1 MKEMA
6 EQTSHNRVKALFSDA
21 LAPTPFHGFLRDRVS
36 TIVRDFLAHQSVT
49 AQLDDGLL
57 AERFSSSD
65 IPEAATDL
73 HEYVD
78 YLEEEV
84 VPYSIN
90 MSSPTCL
97 GHMTGG
103 LPYFVWVLAELV
115 TAMNQNLVKRD
126 ASKAL
131 TFLERQTLAM
141 IHRLFYDFPQSFYD
155 QHIQKENTTL
165 GIMTGGG
172 TLSNITALWIAR
184 NSSLGPLNGFAGV
197 EEEGIS
203 AALKYYGYEDAVII
217 GSRLMHYSTEKSA
230 GLLGFGVK
238 NLLKI
243 SVNDKG
249 QIDLAELRNTVKRC
263 RSRNIRILAL
273 VGNAGTT
280 DCGSIEPLSEM
291 AEIAQEANA
300 HFHVDAAWGGP
311 LVFSERHRSKLRG
324 IQSAD
329 SITVDA
335 HKQIHVPIGSS
346 MLLLRE
352 PLKARVI
359 EKHTRYML
367 QEQSGDLGKR
377 SLEGS
382 RPAGALYVH
391 AALHIVGQTGFE
403 YIIDEKLRKA
413 RFMADLIRQHRE
425 FELLVDPEMNILLY
439 RFIPRAFREAVDRG
453 VITNDQNSF
462 INEFNEQLQFAQSR
476 AGRTFVSRTTLGK
489 KYGNREL
496 PVTALRA
503 IIGNPNTTEYN
514 ITVVL
519 EDQLKIAFNMEKTPF
534 TLATQTSSY
543 VEPSFTQFR

>member
-1 MKEMA
+1 MLGSALARVEEEAQEGTNLMKEMA
-6 EQTSHNRVKALFSDA
+6 EIATHNRVKALFSDA
-21 LAPTPFHGFLRDRVS
+21 LVPTPFHNLVRERVS
-36 TIVRDFLAHQSVT
+36 SIVRDFLAHRSVT
-49 AQLDDGLL
+49 AQPEDSELS
-57 AERFSSSD
+57 ERFCTSD
-65 IPEAATDL
+65 IPETAIPL
-73 HEYVD
+73 HQYVD

-103 LPYFVWVLAELV
+103 LPYFVWALAELV

-131 TFLERQTLAM
+131 TYLERQTLVM

-155 QHIQKENTTL
+155 EHVQKESSTL

-184 NSSLGPLNGFAGV
+184 NSSLGPVNGFAGV

-217 GSRLMHYSTEKSA
+217 GSRLMHYSTEKTA
-230 GLLGFGVK
+230 GLLGFGIR
-238 NLLKI
+238 NLLRI

-263 RSRNIRILAL
+263 VSRKIRILAL
-273 VGNAGTT
+273 VGNAGNT
-280 DCGSIEPLSEM
+280 DCGSIDPLSEM

-311 LVFSERHRSKLRG
+311 LVFSERHRSKLKG
-324 IQSAD
+324 IHYAD

-391 AALHIVGQTGFE
+391 AALHIIGQTGFE

-413 RFMADLIRQHRE
+413 RFMAGL
-425 FELLVDPEMNILLY
+425 
-439 RFIPRAFREAVDRG
+439 
-453 VITNDQNSF
+453 TNDQNSL
-462 INEFNEQLQFAQSR
+462 INEFNEELQLAQSR

-489 KYGNREL
+489 KYGNHEL

-503 IIGNPNTTEYN
+503 IIGNPNTTEYD
-514 ITVVL
+514 ITAVL
-519 EDQLKIAFNMEKTPF
+519 ADQLKIASHMEKTLL
-534 TLATQTSSY
+534 TLATHTSSY
-543 VEPSFTQFR
+543 AEPSFSQLR